1 MPLLPLYGHDALRA
15 RLAEQADRGALP
27 ASLLFMGPA
36 GVGKQRLALWLGQR
50 LLCEAAE
57 RPCGNCQQCQYASE
71 LQHPDLR
78 WFFPRAKI
86 KDFDDAPV
94 EELQHAL
101 DQAVQERVEARGLY
115 VRPSGSAGIFKYD
128 ARLLVHTASRS
139 PAMARRKVFVIGD
152 AERMAP
158 QASSPI
164 AANML
169 LKLLEEPP
177 ADTTLILTSSE
188 PGSLL
193 PTIRSR
199 VVTLRVA
206 PVADAA
212 MRRFLKDEAANGKLP
227 NEPAEVLLGL
237 AGGAPGLLIGAEDR
251 AGALDRARLMLAA
264 ADAGREQALRAAFT
278 AGSSKA
284 RGAFSDVLDA
294 LTVLLH
300 ERARD
305 AAARGDAA
313 AAVRAV
319 RAVPA
324 VEEAKRAAEGNV
336 TPQLVAARLLGAL
349 AGTTS

>member
-1 MPLLPLYGHDALRA
+1 
-15 RLAEQADRGALP
+15 
-27 ASLLFMGPA
+27 
-36 GVGKQRLALWLGQR
+36 
-50 LLCEAAE
+50 
-57 RPCGNCQQCQYASE
+57 
-71 LQHPDLR
+71 
-78 WFFPRAKI
+78 
-86 KDFDDAPV
+86 
-94 EELQHAL
+94 
-101 DQAVQERVEARGLY
+101 
-115 VRPSGSAGIFKYD
+115 
-128 ARLLVHTASRS
+128 
-139 PAMARRKVFVIGD
+139 MA
-152 AERMAP
+152 
-158 QASSPI
+158 
-164 AANML
+164 
-169 LKLLEEPP
+169 
-177 ADTTLILTSSE
+177 
-188 PGSLL
+188 
-193 PTIRSR
+193 
-199 VVTLRVA
+199 LRVA

-251 AGALDRARLMLAA
+251 AGALARARQMLAA

-305 AAARGDAA
+305 ATTKGDAA

-349 AGTTS
+349 AGTSA